1 MPIKQFPHLVDYI
14 QHHVAAVIQA
24 KAERRNNK
32 RMKE

>member
-1 MPIKQFPHLVDYI
+1 MPIKQSPQFVDYM
-14 QHHVAAVIQA
+14 QYHVAAVIQA